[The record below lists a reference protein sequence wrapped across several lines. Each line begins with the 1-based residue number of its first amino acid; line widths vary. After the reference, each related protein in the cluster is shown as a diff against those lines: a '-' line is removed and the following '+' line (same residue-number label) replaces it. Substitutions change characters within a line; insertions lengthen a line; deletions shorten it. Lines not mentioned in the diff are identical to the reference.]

1 MYGIDIRRY
10 RFLIPAYSE
19 TPENVKERKYKK
31 EGVKKKK
38 IEAIEINLSFSF

>member
-10 RFLIPAYSE
+10 RFLIPAYRE

-31 EGVKKKK
+31 GVKKK

>member
-10 RFLIPAYSE
+10 RFLIPAYRE

-31 EGVKKKK
+31 EGVKKK